1 MWKWKKIRRKI
12 RYRFIY
18 ASVQLMIFISNLMP
32 RVIWLRFCGKLGSL
46 AYLLASHSRKL
57 TIQHL
62 TVAFSSEKN
71 VKEIQKMAREVF
83 VSIGKN
89 AGDII
94 RACKIHD
101 FPSFERIRK
110 TNGMEN
116 AERAF
121 AKRKGVIFL
130 TAHIGAFEFI
140 GTELAFQGYK
150 PMIIGAP
157 MKDEKLNRLL
167 WEQRNKFGASTIEMG
182 KETMRIMKTLKRG
195 GTLIIL
201 IDQDIRVKSVFI
213 NFFEKPCATPIGAT
227 LFALKT
233 GAAIVPIF
241 YHLRRDGLQEVNCY
255 PEVEMTITGSE
266 ENDLI
271 INTQKLI
278 DIVEVE
284 IRKYP
289 SQWVWMHERW
299 KTKPGEEIRY

>member
-1 MWKWKKIRRKI
+1 MWKWKKISRKI
-12 RYRFIY
+12 RYGFIY
-18 ASVQLMIFISNLMP
+18 NSVQAMIFISNLMP
-32 RVIWLRFCGKLGSL
+32 RRLWLWLFGKLGGL
-46 AYLLASHSRKL
+46 GFLLASNSRKR

-62 TVAFSSEKN
+62 TFIYGSEKDTH
-71 VKEIQKMAREVF
+71 KIHKMAREIF

-94 RACKIHD
+94 RAFNIHD
-101 FPSFERIRK
+101 LPSFERIRK

-121 AKRKGVIFL
+121 AKGKGVIFL

-140 GTELAFQGYK
+140 ATELAFRGYK

-157 MKDEKLNRLL
+157 MKDERLTRLL
-167 WEQRNKFGASTIEMG
+167 WEQRNKLGASAVEMG
-182 KETMRIMKTLKRG
+182 KETMRLMKNLKRG

-201 IDQDIRVKSVFI
+201 IDQDIRVKSVFV
-213 NFFEKPCATPIGAT
+213 NFFGKPCATPIGAT

-241 YHLRRDGLQEVNCY
+241 YHLRDDGLQEVNCY

-271 INTQKLI
+271 VNTQKLNDVI
-278 DIVEVE
+278 ENE

-289 SQWVWMHERW
+289 TQWVWMHERW
-299 KTKPGEEIRY
+299 KTKQGEEIQF